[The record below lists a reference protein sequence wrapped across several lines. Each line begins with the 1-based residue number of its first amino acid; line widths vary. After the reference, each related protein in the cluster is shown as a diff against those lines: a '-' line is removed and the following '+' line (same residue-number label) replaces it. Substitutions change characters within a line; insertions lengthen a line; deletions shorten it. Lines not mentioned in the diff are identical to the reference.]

1 MDIELLNLIF
11 VLAGSI
17 FGGVGVKLVDKLLSR
32 RQEMAEVNGDYRD
45 ELRID
50 AVSLRK
56 ELRLMYE
63 ELDSW
68 REKYFD
74 LLKLYNELEI
84 AFKREVYDEDSDS
97 RR

>member
-1 MDIELLNLIF
+1 
-11 VLAGSI
+11 
-17 FGGVGVKLVDKLLSR
+17 
-32 RQEMAEVNGDYRD
+32 MAEVNGDYRD